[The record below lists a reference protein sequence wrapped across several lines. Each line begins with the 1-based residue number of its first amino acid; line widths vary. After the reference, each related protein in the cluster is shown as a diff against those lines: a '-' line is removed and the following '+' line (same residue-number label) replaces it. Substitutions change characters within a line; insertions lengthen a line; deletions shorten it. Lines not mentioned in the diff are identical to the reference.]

1 MGLSTE
7 EQALFEAIRQ
17 ARTSTTPI
25 PGRGESWGVDIS
37 GAYRVQEAL
46 GSGRPLKGYKLGL
59 LSPAKQTQMGLTTP
73 IWGRVYADML
83 LDEVV
88 PLKRF
93 LQPRLEPEL
102 AVVLAEALPEEASL
116 EAIWQAIDGFFLAVD
131 ILDTAWQGYRFAAA
145 EVIADNTSGGGFVLG
160 KRLRSDKPEG
170 NLQLFLNGRLA
181 TEGPVE
187 SLGNP
192 VERLLWL
199 ARAVGGLEVGQVIFL
214 GSPAA
219 AVPAEPGELE
229 ITGPGGARMNVRL
242 AE

>member
-7 EQALFEAIRQ
+7 EQTLFEAIRQ
-17 ARTSTTPI
+17 ARASMTPI
-25 PGRGESWGVDIS
+25 PSHGESWGVDIT
-37 GAYRVQEAL
+37 GAYRVQTAL

-59 LSPAKQTQMGLTTP
+59 ISPAKQAQMGLTTP

-88 PLKRF
+88 SLKRF

-116 EAIWQAIDGFFLAVD
+116 EAIWQAIEGFCLVVD
-131 ILDTAWQGYRFAAA
+131 ILDTAWQGYRFAAV
-145 EVIADNTSGGGFVLG
+145 EVIADNSSGGGFVLG
-160 KRLRSDKPEG
+160 NRLGSDKLEG
-170 NLQLFLNGRLA
+170 NLRLFLNGRLA
-181 TEGPVE
+181 TEGPIE
-187 SLGNP
+187 SLGKP
-192 VERLLWL
+192 VERLRWL
-199 ARAVGGLEVGQVIFL
+199 ANAVGGLEVGQIVFL

-219 AVPAEPGELE
+219 AVPAEPGVLE
-229 ITGPGGARMNVRL
+229 IFGPDGTGMIVKL